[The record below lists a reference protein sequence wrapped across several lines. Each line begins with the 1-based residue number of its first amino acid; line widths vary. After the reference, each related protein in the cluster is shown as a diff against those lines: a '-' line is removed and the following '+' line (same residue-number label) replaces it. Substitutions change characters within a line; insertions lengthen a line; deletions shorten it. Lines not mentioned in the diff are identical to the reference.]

1 MSFQFEQQGPETAA
15 QPPNRIGTK
24 YYSMLLTTT
33 VDTSGTSSNYYS
45 RERTRISSMN
55 NNNTLGNVVIMI
67 DQCKENGELKEKEDS
82 QNLFILFGDRA

>member
-1 MSFQFEQQGPETAA
+1 
-15 QPPNRIGTK
+15 
-24 YYSMLLTTT
+24 MLLTTT
-33 VDTSGTSSNYYS
+33 VDSTSGTSSNYYS

>member
-1 MSFQFEQQGPETAA
+1 
-15 QPPNRIGTK
+15 
-24 YYSMLLTTT
+24 
-33 VDTSGTSSNYYS
+33 
-45 RERTRISSMN
+45 MN